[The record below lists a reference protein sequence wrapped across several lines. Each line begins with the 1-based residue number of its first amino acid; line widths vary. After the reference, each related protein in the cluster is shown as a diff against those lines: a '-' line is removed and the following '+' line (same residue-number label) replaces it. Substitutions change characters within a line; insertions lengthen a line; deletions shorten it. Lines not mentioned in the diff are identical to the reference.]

1 MTPLPPLGASEP
13 TPAAAPT
20 STVAAQPTDD
30 LVRVIQVGVD
40 VAGPGEDE
48 TVLVARVGGVIIAQ
62 HAWSLPDS
70 RGVLSAA
77 LNRLRENP
85 RLRVGPV
92 VVDAVGIGY
101 HVATHLADQGYDVL
115 AFNAGGSPLDAEHFV
130 NAKAEAY
137 WALRE
142 SLERSAVAGLTD
154 EEMQAQLAGIR
165 YRHTPSGRVEIE
177 SKEDAKKRGQQSPDR
192 AEALVLAFARVVP
205 RQQSVLLS
213 QAVTI
218 SAI

>member
-1 MTPLPPLGASEP
+1 M
-13 TPAAAPT
+13 
-20 STVAAQPTDD
+20 
-30 LVRVIQVGVD
+30 
-40 VAGPGEDE
+40 
-48 TVLVARVGGVIIAQ
+48 LVARVGCVIIAQ

-101 HVATHLADQGYDVL
+101 HVATHLADQGFDVY
-115 AFNAGGSPLDAEHFV
+115 AFNAGSAPLDAEHFV
-130 NAKAEAY
+130 NAKAEVY
-137 WALRE
+137 WSLRE

-165 YRHTPSGRVEIE
+165 YRHRIG
-177 SKEDAKKRGQQSPDR
+177 
-192 AEALVLAFARVVP
+192 P
-205 RQQSVLLS
+205 RRD
-213 QAVTI
+213 
-218 SAI
+218 